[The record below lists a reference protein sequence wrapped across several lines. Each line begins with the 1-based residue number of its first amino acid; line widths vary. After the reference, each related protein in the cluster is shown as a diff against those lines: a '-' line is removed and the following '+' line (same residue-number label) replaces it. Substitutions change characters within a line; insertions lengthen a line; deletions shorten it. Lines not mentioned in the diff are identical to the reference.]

1 MSMVAWGK
9 WMGRNCYYRRHCSS
23 GTSISKSST
32 TRPVNRNLQ
41 QSTTLLDESE
51 QQALKRIGRLK
62 KYKKDY
68 PACCLVDHPN
78 NVQALMSRSDIANIL
93 TDCLKGVTT
102 KSGIPARTPRYQVLN
117 GGYAGYGY
125 GVGSESESSSLLTR
139 SSTQSQSYLKY
150 RYPLI
155 VKPLTAAPR
164 APRSRQSPQQ
174 RSEPPPGIF
183 QPRRT
188 LVQSVCAGG

>member
-1 MSMVAWGK
+1 MCKSQLEIGSK
-9 WMGRNCYYRRHCSS
+9 
-23 GTSISKSST
+23 GTSNTNTNKS
-32 TRPVNRNLQ
+32 LQ

-51 QQALKRIGRLK
+51 LQALKRIGRLK
-62 KYKKDY
+62 KYKQDH

-117 GGYAGYGY
+117 GGYGAGYAGYGD
-125 GVGSESESSSLLTR
+125 GSESSLLSTR
-139 SSTQSQSYLKY
+139 SSTQSQSCLKY

-155 VKPLTAAPR
+155 VKPLTAAGTK
-164 APRSRQSPQQ
+164 QSH
-174 RSEPPPGIF
+174 RMGILLG
-183 QPRRT
+183 RH
-188 LVQSVCAGG
+188 GG